1 MKHKLEA
8 DSIHLEVGLKTI
20 LSDIYIEN
28 TTGEITCLFGRN
40 GAGKTC
46 LMNIVYGQL
55 KAVNSSIRF
64 DGVSVSQAY
73 KNPLLIRYLPHFHFL
88 PQSLSLK
95 NIFIDFDVSFKEFEL
110 DFPEFKSYKKTKIG
124 SLSGGQ
130 RRLIEVYIIIKSVSC
145 FAMLDEPFSQL
156 MPLHVEKVKQIILAG
171 KEKKGFII
179 TDHLFKDCI
188 DIADRFYVLKN
199 GAVFPAQ
206 SIADIEKLGYING

>member
-8 DSIHLEVGLKTI
+8 DSIHFEVGLTTI

-28 TTGEITCLFGRN
+28 STGEITCLLGRN

-46 LMNIVYGQL
+46 LLNIVYGQL

-64 DGVSVSQAY
+64 DGAPISKAY
-73 KNPLLIRYLPHFHFL
+73 KNPLLIRYLPQFYFL
-88 PQSLSLK
+88 PKSLSLK
-95 NIFIDFDVSFKEFEL
+95 KIFADFDLSLMEFEL
-110 DFPEFKSYKKTKIG
+110 DFPEFKLFPQTKIG

-130 RRLIEVYIIIKSVSC
+130 RRLVEVYTIIKSVSR

-156 MPLHVEKVKQIILAG
+156 MPLHVEKIKQILMVE

-188 DIADRFYVLKN
+188 DISDRFYVLKN
-199 GAVFPAQ
+199 GALFRAP
-206 SIADIEKLGYING
+206 SIADIEDLGYING